1 MLVALYTSRMRFFR
15 RHYGPQR
22 VKLHAVAIAL
32 GMLRASLMAWRGFAA
47 GTLDHDELRA
57 RLWAFGKVT
66 QQL

>member
-1 MLVALYTSRMRFFR
+1 
-15 RHYGPQR
+15 